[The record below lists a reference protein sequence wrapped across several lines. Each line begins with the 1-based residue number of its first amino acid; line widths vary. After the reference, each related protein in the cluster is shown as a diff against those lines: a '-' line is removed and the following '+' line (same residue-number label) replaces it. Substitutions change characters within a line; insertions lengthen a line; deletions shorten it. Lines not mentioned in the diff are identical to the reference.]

1 MLSSRRAAPLLG
13 LGSFLLFLYFLRSLS
28 RQWHNVPQA
37 VGLGDLIPTAT
48 RPPPHTSN
56 DSTPASYPT
65 QQTYAPRPHYVPG
78 TPKPPGSTYTKT
90 LVVPKTKEEDTSW
103 MDVEIG
109 EWQKAV
115 YVVDDPS
122 APLHPPKNKGHEVMV
137 YLTYIIDHYG
147 SLPDIVAF
155 MHSHQ
160 FAWHNDDLFD
170 MNAANLLRRLNP
182 ARVVREG
189 YMNLRCNWGP
199 GCPDWMHPGAIEED
213 ASKQEETLLA
223 RAWGEIFPDDP
234 IPAVLAQPCCAQF
247 AVSRERILAIPK
259 ARFVYYRDWMLR
271 TELSDYISGRVWEYL
286 WHVVFTGENTI
297 CPTEN
302 VCYCDGY
309 GLCFGGEQEYANFRA
324 IGADRAALDQELNK
338 WLDEA
343 QTIEVARIEGPLSEE
358 LRLAIPEPGKDAWL
372 REQMVEKDL
381 MFNELK
387 NHAIERG
394 NDPRLRALEAGR
406 EWHEGDGF

>member
-1 MLSSRRAAPLLG
+1 MLSSRRAVPLLG
-13 LGSFLLFLYFLRSLS
+13 LGSFFLFLYFLRSLS
-28 RQWHNVPQA
+28 KQWHSVPQF
-37 VGLGDLIPTAT
+37 VGLGDLVPTAT
-48 RPPPHTSN
+48 RSPLHSSN

-65 QQTYAPRPHYVPG
+65 QQPYAPRPHYALG

-90 LVVPKTKEEDTSW
+90 VVVPKTKEDDTSW
-103 MDVEIG
+103 MDLEIN

-115 YVVDDPS
+115 YAVDDPS

-137 YLTYIIDHYG
+137 YLSYIIDHYG
-147 SLPDIVAF
+147 NLPDIVAF

-170 MNAANLLRRLNP
+170 MNAATLLRRLNP

-199 GCPDWMHPGAIEED
+199 GCPDWMHPGALEED
-213 ASKQEETLLA
+213 VSKQEETMLA

-259 ARFVYYRDWMLR
+259 ARFVFYRDWMLR

-286 WHVVFTGENTI
+286 WHVVFTGENTV

-309 GLCFGGEQEYANFRA
+309 GICFGGEEEYADFRA
-324 IGADRAALDQELNK
+324 IGTDRAALDQELNE
-338 WLDEA
+338 WLDQA

-358 LRLAIPEPGKDAWL
+358 LRIPIPEPGKDVWL
-372 REQMVEKDL
+372 REQMIEKDL
-381 MFNELK
+381 MFNERK
-387 NHAIERG
+387 NQAIERG